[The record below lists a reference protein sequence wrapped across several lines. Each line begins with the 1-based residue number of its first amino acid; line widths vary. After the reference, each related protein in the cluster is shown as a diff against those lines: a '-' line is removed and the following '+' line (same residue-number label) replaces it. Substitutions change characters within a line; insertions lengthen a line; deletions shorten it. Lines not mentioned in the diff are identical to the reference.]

1 MEFIEELDQAIEL
14 EKNAYELRA
23 MRKIMEDEIERLN
36 HTKYDL
42 PEAPENKLAAPQ
54 PPVKPDMTIHTFM
67 TKKIVLL
74 VALIVALIVVFVFHK
89 TLPTLVYFGLV
100 ILIVLGLI
108 VFLRLK
114 KLEQQEMMEKNATQ
128 EHYHSQDKKY
138 QQELE
143 IYQRKMKHY
152 EEEME
157 HYERECEVIKNRNNG
172 IDLVIK
178 ETENKLKRLNRFQE
192 NKVLEDYY
200 SHHDIPSQY
209 RNLSSL
215 IFLRGNRNPES
226 AFHQLDE
233 LHLSD
238 QLEENMDKVNKLGIY
253 VSRMNTEIEK
263 GKHAFEDFYLKMEK
277 CFGRKNM

>member
-36 HTKYDL
+36 RTKYDL

-74 VALIVALIVVFVFHK
+74 VALIVALIVVLVFHK

-114 KLEQQEMMEKNATQ
+114 KLERQEMMEKNATQ
-128 EHYHSQDKKY
+128 EHYHSQDNKY

-143 IYQRKMKHY
+143 IYQRKMKQKWNT
-152 EEEME
+152 M
-157 HYERECEVIKNRNNG
+157 
-172 IDLVIK
+172 K
-178 ETENKLKRLNRFQE
+178 ENAKSSRIEIMAL
-192 NKVLEDYY
+192 
-200 SHHDIPSQY
+200 I
-209 RNLSSL
+209 LSSK
-215 IFLRGNRNPES
+215 RQKTS
-226 AFHQLDE
+226 
-233 LHLSD
+233 
-238 QLEENMDKVNKLGIY
+238 
-253 VSRMNTEIEK
+253 
-263 GKHAFEDFYLKMEK
+263 
-277 CFGRKNM
+277 